1 MVKGGLGF
9 VDTRPS
15 RFQLSSSPPPIS
27 APTYLPAMDL
37 GELKSASNYVNN
49 QLAARGLLR
58 GLPIDFA
65 KPAKEVETPAR
76 IINLVHELVK
86 RRDVGLLI
94 CGRVGV

>member
-1 MVKGGLGF
+1 
-9 VDTRPS
+9 
-15 RFQLSSSPPPIS
+15 
-27 APTYLPAMDL
+27 MDL

-65 KPAKEVETPAR
+65 KPTKEVETPAR

-94 CGRVGV
+94 CGRIGV